1 MNIITA
7 ASLLITLCALF
18 SYLNYRFIKLP
29 TTIGVMII
37 ALVLSLLASM
47 LPYVGFPQIVEYGRE
62 FIGEINFTETLMHGM
77 LSFLLFAG
85 AMQVRLENLDEQK
98 MIIAIMALFSTV
110 LSTVL
115 VAAVAYSLFP
125 LLGFELPFIYALI
138 FGALISPTDPVAVM
152 AILRKAGVAKS
163 LETKVVGESLFND
176 GVAVVLFVT
185 LLGIAVDGST
195 GAGQVIGLFVQ
206 EVIGGAILGLTAGY
220 LTFLMLRDV
229 DNYQLEILLT
239 LGLVMGSYELA
250 IQLHLSGP
258 IAIVI
263 AGLIIGNVGRERAM
277 SKSTR
282 EHLSNFWELIDE
294 LLNVV
299 LFLLIGLE
307 VLVLSLSISVLQA
320 GIIMIPLLLIVRLI
334 CVSLPI
340 LTLQLFGIEFSSNAI
355 AVLTWGGLRGGISVA
370 LVLSLPAGEIRQ
382 YLLVVTY
389 CIVLFSIVVQGLTIG
404 RVARM
409 GGKT

>member
-1 MNIITA
+1 MNIITV

-18 SYLNYRFIKLP
+18 SYFNYRFVKLP

-195 GAGQVIGLFVQ
+195 GAVQVIGLFFR
-206 EVIGGAILGLTAGY
+206 EVLGGAILGLTAGY

-340 LTLQLFGIEFSSNAI
+340 LTLKLFGIEFSSNAI

-404 RVARM
+404 RVAR
-409 GGKT
+409 KT